1 MGSKVYYKR
10 LSFCKLTA
18 LLTFFFH
25 QTSSPPPTPYTHSKD
40 EKSTIE
46 LVVAGGK
53 RMQLKG
59 SEQGSIDYVLNVGR
73 GLKFGKLECTTN

>member
-40 EKSTIE
+40 ETSPMK
-46 LVVAGGK
+46 LGVAVE
-53 RMQLKG
+53 RMQLEG
-59 SEQGSIDYVLNVGR
+59 SEQGSIVYV
-73 GLKFGKLECTTN
+73 